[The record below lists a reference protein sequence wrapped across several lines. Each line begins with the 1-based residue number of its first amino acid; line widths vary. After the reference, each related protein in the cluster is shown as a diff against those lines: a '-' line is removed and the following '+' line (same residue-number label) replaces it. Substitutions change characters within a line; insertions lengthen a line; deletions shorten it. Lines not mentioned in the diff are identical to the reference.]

1 MNQGVHAAPG
11 SAADDAEEAP
21 DRQVAEVHREI
32 GDDQEVVRLGDSAGL
47 CVEFRDGGVLVA
59 EVKLGDFFDV
69 LVQLNEPLLDVFGLR
84 PDAAIDQ
91 AVLVIGQVHEAGEAL
106 AEAHGI
112 QDGKHDA
119 TGRRNGEQ
127 PQHQVVKRSD
137 GQVASRIL
145 RLKKN

>member
-1 MNQGVHAAPG
+1 M
-11 SAADDAEEAP
+11 
-21 DRQVAEVHREI
+21 
-32 GDDQEVVRLGDSAGL
+32 VRLRDSAGL
-47 CVEFRDGGVLVA
+47 FVELCDGRVFVA
-59 EVKLGDFFDV
+59 KVKLGDFFDV

-91 AVLVIGQVHEAGEAL
+91 AVLVIGEVHEAGEAL

-119 TGRRNGEQ
+119 TGRRDGEQ
-127 PQHQVVKRSD
+127 PQHQVVQRSN

-145 RLKKN
+145 RLKQN